1 LGPLKVQE
9 FQILFLRKK
18 FFIQI
23 EDTTAIKFIKV
34 VSVNARVKAAL
45 NAKDMPIIEK
55 SFEDGATVDVVALAI
70 AKSTFKLIV
79 SFEVIAFV
87 AFLVAA

>member
-1 LGPLKVQE
+1 MGPLKVQE